1 MNAAARILNQGVLS
15 HGWVISVLWK
25 RSQLPM
31 LLMIMSVLVTGLGV
45 IYMTN
50 TTRSL
55 NANIQQTLAE
65 RERLHVQWGQLL
77 LEKSTWIM
85 QARVQNLAE
94 GKLGMIVPGSHSVV
108 VVNLNHG

>member
-1 MNAAARILNQGVLS
+1 MNTAARLVNQGVLS
-15 HGWVISVLWK
+15 RSWVISVLLK
-25 RSQLPM
+25 RSQLP
-31 LLMIMSVLVTGLGV
+31 LLAMVISVLLSALSV

-55 NANIQQTLAE
+55 NATIQQTLAE

-85 QARVQNLAE
+85 QARIQNLAE
-94 GKLGMIVPGSHSVV
+94 GKFNMQIPDSKSVV
-108 VVNLNHG
+108 VINE

>member
-1 MNAAARILNQGVLS
+1 MNTAARLVSQGALS
-15 HGWVISVLWK
+15 RSLSISALLEK
-25 RSQLPM
+25 SQLP
-31 LLMIMSVLVTGLGV
+31 LLAMVIAVLISGLSV

-55 NANIQQTLAE
+55 NATIQQTLAE

-85 QARVQNLAE
+85 QARIQNLAE
-94 GKLGMIVPGSHSVV
+94 GKLGMLIPDSKTVV
-108 VVNLNHG
+108 VVNE

>member
-1 MNAAARILNQGVLS
+1 MNTAARLLTQGVLPRS
-15 HGWVISVLWK
+15 RVISVFVDK
-25 RSQLPM
+25 SQL
-31 LLMIMSVLVTGLGV
+31 SVLAVAISVLLSALCV

-55 NANIQQTLAE
+55 TANLQQTFAE

-85 QARVQNLAE
+85 QARIQNLAE
-94 GKLGMIVPGSHSVV
+94 GKLGMLIPDGKSVV
-108 VVNLNHG
+108 VVNE

>member
-1 MNAAARILNQGVLS
+1 MNTAARLVNQSILS
-15 HGWVISVLWK
+15 RGWVISVFLK
-25 RSQLPM
+25 KSQLP
-31 LLMIMSVLVTGLGV
+31 LLAMVISVLLTALSV
-45 IYMTN
+45 IYITN

-85 QARVQNLAE
+85 QARIQNLAE
-94 GKLGMIVPGSHSVV
+94 GKFGMLIPDSKSVV
-108 VVNLNHG
+108 VVNE